1 MLGWLPGA
9 SADAIARREVA
20 DLNGTRT
27 GSADREGAWNWQDD
41 VGAFLAGSNKE
52 SILALAKKKADS
64 QLEESLSGRIA
75 DVEANLGT
83 LSGKYSGVNGK
94 TQKEVL
100 SQLSQDEAR
109 IKALVQARTTKG
121 FDVASLDPNASAVDI
136 LSATSKQVNKTADEI
151 TAKADRKESNALEY
165 TKSRDR
171 ERDRRYDIESERMW
185 NDKKEGRLNRAQE
198 MRINAENNAMQ
209 MQLEYSRLSQADAT
223 RSQDRKDKAI
233 MALLGGLGNLGAGF
247 TI

>member
-9 SADAIARREVA
+9 SADAMARREIA

-83 LSGKYSGVNGK
+83 LSGKYSGVDGK
-94 TQKEVL
+94 TQKEVQ
-100 SQLSQDEAR
+100 SGLSQDEAR

-121 FDVASLDPNASAVDI
+121 FDVADLDPNSSAVDI
-136 LSATSKQVNKTADEI
+136 LAATSNQVNDNADKVTEKTDKRYYDER
-151 TAKADRKESNALEY
+151 DYRRSVEQEGR
-165 TKSRDR
+165 RDR
-171 ERDRRYDIESERMW
+171 NLERQM
-185 NDKKEGRLNRAQE
+185 
-198 MRINAENNAMQ
+198 NAENNKMQ
-209 MQLEYSRLSQADAT
+209 LQLEYSRLAQSDRQRTA
-223 RSQDRKDKAI
+223 DRKDKAI

>member
-9 SADAIARREVA
+9 SADAMARREIA
-20 DLNGTRT
+20 DLDGTRT
-27 GSADREGAWNWQDD
+27 RSADREGAWNWQDD

-75 DVEANLGT
+75 DVEANIGT
-83 LSGKYSGVNGK
+83 LSGKYSGVDGK

-100 SQLSQDEAR
+100 SGLSQDEAR

-136 LSATSKQVNKTADEI
+136 LAATSKQVNANDDAVTKKVDDRYHAGIKREDDRYKSELLRDERI
-151 TAKADRKESNALEY
+151 RS
-165 TKSRDR
+165 
-171 ERDRRYDIESERMW
+171 
-185 NDKKEGRLNRAQE
+185 EGRLDRNLERQLS
-198 MRINAENNAMQ
+198 AENSKMQ
-209 MQLEYSRLSQADAT
+209 MQLEYARLSQSDRQRTA
-223 RSQDRKDKAI
+223 DRKDKAI